1 MINVKEETD
10 GSFTISWNENDP
22 VEKQLNHWSEE
33 DFINAIKEKINELK
47 ND

>member
-22 VEKQLNHWSEE
+22 IESQLNHWVEE
-33 DFINAIKEKINELK
+33 DFLNAIKEKLK
-47 ND
+47 ECEND